1 MSIGISSVAV
11 YRPEILLDNANQSQ
25 YWKVEEDF
33 LVNRIGSTNLTRMS
47 DSEDTTDLAVKA
59 VTNLYKKIDLSL
71 GKIDCLILVTQN
83 PDNHG
88 LPHASSILHKKL
100 GLNKSCAVF
109 DVSLGCSGYVQGLAI
124 AKGFMESQGLL
135 NGLLVTADPYS
146 KIIDTDDRDT
156 ALLFGDAATATYL
169 SDNYKWSIGKC
180 DFGILSD
187 QFDALCIKD
196 GYLSM
201 KGREVFNFAARQVP
215 LSIHKVLKDS
225 QLSLEDIDKVLFHQG
240 SRFIVETLAKK
251 LNIDPK
257 KAPYAAKKY
266 GNTVSSSIPIMLSE
280 LDFDSCRHV
289 LISGFGVGLAWA
301 TCILK
306 NNEN

>member
-11 YRPEILLDNANQSQ
+11 YRPAKLLDNADQSKH
-25 YWKVEEDF
+25 WEVEESF
-33 LVNRIGSTNLTRMS
+33 LINKIGNTQLTRMS
-47 DSEDTTDLAVKA
+47 NSEDTTDLALKA
-59 VTNLYKKIDLSL
+59 IANLYEKTDLL
-71 GKIDCLILVTQN
+71 PEQIECLILVTQN
-83 PDNHG
+83 PDDYG
-88 LPHASSILHKKL
+88 LPHSSAILHKKL
-100 GLNKSCAVF
+100 GLNEACAVF

-156 ALLFGDAATATYL
+156 ALLFGDAATATHL
-169 SDNYKWSIGKC
+169 SDKYKWSIGKC

-187 QFDALCIKD
+187 QIEALCVKN

-215 LSIHKVLKDS
+215 LSISKVLKES
-225 QLSLEDIDKVLFHQG
+225 LLSLDDIDKVLLHQG

-251 LNIDPK
+251 LSTEDK
-257 KAPYAAKKY
+257 TPYVATKY

-280 LDFDSCRHV
+280 LDLDKCKYM
-289 LISGFGVGLAWA
+289 LISGFGVGLSWA

-306 NNEN
+306 SNKN